1 MLHVKATGLAATL
14 RDEPLGGSTGGASM
28 DARGGNTWKLLQQVG
43 NKLENGRGCI
53 FPHPIDAKVA
63 ALAVA
68 AKTDLEE
75 GVRLSPDR
83 CMNGYPSLTGSTLVT
98 DPQVAWLD
106 FIAWHV
112 PPRDPLSRRYL
123 RGAFPLLVRSE
134 IGRCDIPPGW
144 V

>member
-14 RDEPLGGSTGGASM
+14 RDEPLGGSTGDASM

-68 AKTDLEE
+68 AKTDLEQS
-75 GVRLSPDR
+75 VRLSPDR
-83 CMNGYPSLTGSTLVT
+83 SVNGYPTLTGSALMA
-98 DPQVAWLD
+98 DPQVARLD
-106 FIAWHV
+106 
-112 PPRDPLSRRYL
+112 L
-123 RGAFPLLVRSE
+123 
-134 IGRCDIPPGW
+134 IGRHGSPKGAL
-144 V
+144 